1 MYLDY
6 HDDYDDNEVENDDFE
21 EDHVFKE
28 VSFDGTILTTMMKMK
43 QTLMIRKYLDY
54 LDPDHHDD
62 HDHPDDHSEVFVI
75 AVSAGGSVKFL
86 PAV

>member
-43 QTLMIRKYLDY
+43 
-54 LDPDHHDD
+54 
-62 HDHPDDHSEVFVI
+62 
-75 AVSAGGSVKFL
+75 
-86 PAV
+86 

>member
-1 MYLDY
+1 
-6 HDDYDDNEVENDDFE
+6 
-21 EDHVFKE
+21 
-28 VSFDGTILTTMMKMK
+28 
-43 QTLMIRKYLDY
+43 MIRKYLDY

-62 HDHPDDHSEVFVI
+62 HDHPDDHSEVKFVI